1 MARQRLD
8 DDRRAELLDGVM
20 RIIAARGFS
29 EVPISDFTREL
40 HCSAATLYRIAPN
53 KDSLV
58 ILATRR
64 WGELTLEDLEVRA
77 SEGTTAS
84 EQARCYFKA
93 GAASLRPLSL
103 AFYRDIGRYE
113 STRTAWRVNVVDR
126 YIDRFVELVRL
137 AEDAGEIRQVNV
149 RFLGEVLRGIGFVTR
164 DEHVLRASGLT
175 SEEAVLE
182 VDRMI
187 WDGILRP

>member
-1 MARQRLD
+1 MARERLD
-8 DDRRAELLDGVM
+8 ENRRNELLDGVM
-20 RIIAARGFS
+20 RIIADRGFAG
-29 EVPISDFTREL
+29 VPISDFAREL
-40 HCSAATLYRIAPN
+40 HCSAATLYKIAPS
-53 KDSLV
+53 KDSLI

-64 WGELTLEDLEVRA
+64 WGELTLQSLEECARG
-77 SEGTTAS
+77 GTTAS
-84 EQARCYFKA
+84 DKARCYFKA

-103 AFYRDIGRYE
+103 VFYRDISRFE
-113 STRTAWRVNVVDR
+113 STREAWRVNVVDR
-126 YIDRFVELVRL
+126 YIDRFVELVQL
-137 AEDAGEIRQVNV
+137 AEEADEIRQVNI

>member
-8 DDRRAELLDGVM
+8 DNRRGELLDGVM
-20 RIIAARGFS
+20 RIISERGFAD
-29 EVPISDFTREL
+29 VPISDFASEL
-40 HCSAATLYRIAPN
+40 HCSAATLYRIAPS

-58 ILATRR
+58 LLATAR
-64 WGELTLEDLEVRA
+64 WGELTLEGLEVCA
-77 SEGTTAS
+77 LEGSTAS
-84 EQARCYFKA
+84 EKARCYFKA

-103 AFYRDIGRYE
+103 AFYRDIGRFE

-126 YIDRFVELVRL
+126 YIDRFVELVRC
-137 AEDAGEIRQVNV
+137 AEDAGEIRPVNI

-187 WDGILRP
+187 WDGILRQ